1 MGNTDLTRWA
11 FVAVGSQA
19 KKNTA
24 DADVAPEELYEE
36 DGQGQKGSDGAGD
49 RPVFSDV
56 VAKLSDLVNICQA
69 VKFQSFSKS
78 LETGELKPNLI
89 LVADF
94 CFCWA

>member
-1 MGNTDLTRWA
+1 
-11 FVAVGSQA
+11 
-19 KKNTA
+19 
-24 DADVAPEELYEE
+24 
-36 DGQGQKGSDGAGD
+36 
-49 RPVFSDV
+49 VFSDV